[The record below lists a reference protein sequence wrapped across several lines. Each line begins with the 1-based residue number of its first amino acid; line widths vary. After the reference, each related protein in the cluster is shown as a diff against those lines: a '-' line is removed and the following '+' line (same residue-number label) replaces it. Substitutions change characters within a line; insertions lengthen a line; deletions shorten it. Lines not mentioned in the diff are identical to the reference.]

1 MKDIYFKHVCSRLAY
16 SGFFREALGHEIM
29 EYQRPEHTIDQ
40 RTQKGY
46 PIEHCSSV
54 RFEVNSLISFIYSE
68 FRELFLADLCA
79 FFFSIYILL
88 GARCRIGAES
98 YMMS

>member
-1 MKDIYFKHVCSRLAY
+1 MKDIYFKHVRSRLAY

-29 EYQRPEHTIDQ
+29 KYQRPEHTVDQ

-46 PIEHCSSV
+46 PIEHYRSV
-54 RFEVNSLISFIYSE
+54 RFEVNSLISLIYSK
-68 FRELFLADLCA
+68 FRELFLPDLCA
-79 FFFSIYILL
+79 FYFSIYNYL

-98 YMMS
+98 HMMP